1 MLVSALRKIIGSN
14 NDRLV
19 KKYLKT
25 AQQIGTLELVYERMS
40 NDELREQ
47 TNVFKKELATGKSLN
62 DILPNAFAALREAS
76 KRVLN
81 MRPFD
86 VQLVGAQVLHHGML
100 AEMKTGEGK
109 TLVATM
115 PAYLNALTGRG
126 VHIVTVNDYLA
137 KRDSG
142 WMGKIYEFMG
152 LSVGCIYHGIS
163 ETDRKKAYYSDIT
176 YGTNHEFGFDYLR
189 DNMKFRKEELVMR
202 DFNYAIVDE
211 VDSILID
218 EARTPLII
226 SGSAESSSDLYY
238 KVNSVIPILIEG
250 DFEKDEKQHSVI
262 LTESGIEKIEQA
274 LKQKGILK
282 GSGLYDLQNI
292 SLVHHVNAALK
303 AHKLYTKDVDYIV
316 RDDEVIIIDEFTGR
330 MMDGRRYSEGL
341 HQAIEAKENVTIAE
355 ENQTLA
361 SITYQNFFRLY
372 PKLSGMAGTAM
383 TEADEFEQIYNLKVI
398 EIPSNL
404 PVARIDLDDK
414 IYLSAQE
421 KYDAVLERIREC
433 QSKGQP
439 VLVGTTSIE
448 KSELISN
455 LLTKAKIKHNV
466 LNARHH
472 EKEAYIVAE
481 AGKSGTVTVATNMA
495 GRGTDIKLGGNLEM
509 QLEIELEKSK
519 GNVDKKDLTEKI
531 AKQIQEDQEKVKKAG
546 GLYIIGTERH
556 ESRRIDNQLRGRS
569 GRQGDSGA
577 SEFFIS
583 LDDDLMR
590 IFAGT
595 ERLKSTLKMLGT
607 KEGEVISHKMVSKA
621 LEKAQIR
628 VEARN
633 FDIRKHLLKYD
644 DVMNDQR
651 KVIYSQRKELIEGED
666 VKNLVQEIKEDVI
679 ENLIETYMPEN
690 SVDAWD
696 FEGLVKQCH
705 SIFTIG
711 LQMSFQEKSEL
722 DVRKIRMLITETVN
736 QHLQEKENKYGF
748 QVLRDV
754 ERVLLLRVLDQH
766 WKDHLLNLDNLRQG
780 INLRAYAQSNP
791 LNEYKHEAFNLFKNM
806 LEKIKAEF
814 MSLLSNFEIS
824 GYNKDDLIPELNF
837 DSFDESDDG
846 YKEIT
851 GFSEDKNIAE
861 TKKKVMPKINRN
873 APCPCESGKKF
884 KHCHGSVNA

>member
-1 MLVSALRKIIGSN
+1 
-14 NDRLV
+14 
-19 KKYLKT
+19 
-25 AQQIGTLELVYERMS
+25 
-40 NDELREQ
+40 
-47 TNVFKKELATGKSLN
+47 
-62 DILPNAFAALREAS
+62 
-76 KRVLN
+76 
-81 MRPFD
+81 
-86 VQLVGAQVLHHGML
+86 
-100 AEMKTGEGK
+100 
-109 TLVATM
+109 
-115 PAYLNALTGRG
+115 
-126 VHIVTVNDYLA
+126 
-137 KRDSG
+137 
-142 WMGKIYEFMG
+142 MGKIYEFMG

-163 ETDRKKAYYSDIT
+163 ENDRKKAYHSDIT

-226 SGSAESSSDLYY
+226 SGAAESSSDLYY
-238 KVNSVIPILIEG
+238 KINSVIPILIEG

-262 LTESGIEKIEQA
+262 LTESGIEKIEHA
-274 LKQKGILK
+274 LKEKGILK

-398 EIPSNL
+398 EIPSNV

-421 KYDAVLERIREC
+421 KYEAVLERIREC
-433 QSKGQP
+433 QAKGQP

-448 KSELISN
+448 KSELLSN
-455 LLTKAKIKHNV
+455 LLANAKIKHNV

-481 AGKSGTVTVATNMA
+481 AGKSGAVTVATNMA

-509 QLEIELEKSK
+509 QLEIELAKSK
-519 GNVDKKDLTEKI
+519 SSVDKKELTEKI
-531 AKQIQEDQEKVKKAG
+531 AKQIQDDQENVKKAG

-569 GRQGDSGA
+569 GRQGDAGA

-651 KVIYSQRKELIEGED
+651 KVIYSQRKELIEGD
-666 VKNLVQEIKEDVI
+666 NIKNLVKEIKDDVI
-679 ENLIETYMPEN
+679 EYLIDTYMPEN
-690 SVDAWD
+690 SVDEWD
-696 FEGLVKQCH
+696 FESLVKQCH

-711 LQMSFQEKSEL
+711 LQMSFQDKTDL
-722 DVRKIRMLITETVN
+722 DVRRVRIFITETVD

-791 LNEYKHEAFNLFKNM
+791 LNEYKHEAFNMFRNM
-806 LEKIKAEF
+806 LEKVKIEF
-814 MSLLSNFEIS
+814 MSLLSNFEMS
-824 GYNKDDLIPELNF
+824 GYNKDDLIPELDFDNF
-837 DSFDESDDG
+837 SESDDG
-846 YKEIT
+846 YEEVS
-851 GFSEDKNIAE
+851 GFADKKVSE
-861 TKKKVMPKINRN
+861 TKSRSTPKINRN
-873 APCPCESGKKF
+873 ATCPCGSGKKF
-884 KHCHGSVNA
+884 KHCHGAVNA